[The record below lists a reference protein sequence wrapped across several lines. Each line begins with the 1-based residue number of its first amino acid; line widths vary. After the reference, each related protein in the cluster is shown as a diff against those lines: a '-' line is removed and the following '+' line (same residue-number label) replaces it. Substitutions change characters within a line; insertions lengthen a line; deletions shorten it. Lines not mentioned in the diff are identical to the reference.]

1 MENFILKITIK
12 YHFRIK
18 KEIPYVVEVL
28 KDQYMYIRR
37 QK

>member
-1 MENFILKITIK
+1 MGNFILKITTK
-12 YHFRIK
+12 YHLRIK

-28 KDQYMYIRR
+28 KDQYMYIRK